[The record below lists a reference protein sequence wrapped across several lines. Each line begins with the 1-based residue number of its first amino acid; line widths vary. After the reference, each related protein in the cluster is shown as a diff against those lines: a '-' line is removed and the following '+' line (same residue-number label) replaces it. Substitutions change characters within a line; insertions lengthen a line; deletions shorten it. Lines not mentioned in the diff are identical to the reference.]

1 MVFFYNVTRIAH
13 KKKKNLK
20 PAMLEHTL
28 YRIPVTSS
36 RIKNWVPQL
45 T

>member
-13 KKKKNLK
+13 KKNLK
-20 PAMLEHTL
+20 PATLEHTL